1 MLIAPDLILLAGLL
15 LAMSIL
21 ATVITPRL
29 GVPLL
34 LVFLVIGML
43 AGVDGPGGI
52 PFSDY
57 GLANLAGMLGLAV
70 ILFDGGLRTSAVNF
84 KTAIWPSV
92 SLATVGVLLTAAITG
107 AFAAWLLDLTWAE
120 GLLIGAIVGSTDAA
134 AVFALLSTRAMSL
147 NTRVSS
153 TLETES
159 GTNDPMAVFLTLAV
173 IGYLGSPN
181 DYTLV
186 DSLIFLVQQM
196 GVGTLMGL
204 AGGIALASTLNRL
217 DLNDSL
223 YPLMALAGGL
233 LIFGLTDRLSGSGFL
248 AVYLAG
254 LWVGNHRVH
263 ALPNIR
269 RFHDGVAWLAQ
280 IGMFVLLGLLASP
293 SELVKVAVP
302 GLLIALVLMLLA
314 RPVSVTMGLLPFR
327 FPWRE
332 QVFVSWVGLRGSV
345 PIVLATFPLI
355 AGLDNAELFFNL
367 AFIIVLVSLVVQG
380 WTLAPI
386 AQFLG
391 LYVPNQT
398 ARTHRVDIDLPG
410 TRDHEIVSY
419 RLPKHS
425 ALAGQ
430 TIRDIELPDTIRIVA
445 ITRGNKLLASRNW
458 GRLREADNVALLCD
472 RSELE
477 ALDKIFE
484 ASAKPLK
491 KEEQRFFGEFGLQ
504 PDAPMDQLAMIYG
517 WTVSPHAAKL
527 TVAEFLHSS
536 LPNPVIGDRLRLGD
550 MELVIR
556 ELKDD
561 TIGAVGLRLPKTRPP
576 SPRP

>member
-223 YPLMALAGGL
+223 YPLMALAG
-233 LIFGLTDRLSGSGFL
+233 
-248 AVYLAG
+248 A
-254 LWVGNHRVH
+254 
-263 ALPNIR
+263 
-269 RFHDGVAWLAQ
+269 
-280 IGMFVLLGLLASP
+280 
-293 SELVKVAVP
+293 
-302 GLLIALVLMLLA
+302 
-314 RPVSVTMGLLPFR
+314 
-327 FPWRE
+327 
-332 QVFVSWVGLRGSV
+332 
-345 PIVLATFPLI
+345 
-355 AGLDNAELFFNL
+355 
-367 AFIIVLVSLVVQG
+367 
-380 WTLAPI
+380 
-386 AQFLG
+386 
-391 LYVPNQT
+391 
-398 ARTHRVDIDLPG
+398 
-410 TRDHEIVSY
+410 
-419 RLPKHS
+419 
-425 ALAGQ
+425 
-430 TIRDIELPDTIRIVA
+430 
-445 ITRGNKLLASRNW
+445 
-458 GRLREADNVALLCD
+458 C
-472 RSELE
+472 
-477 ALDKIFE
+477 
-484 ASAKPLK
+484 
-491 KEEQRFFGEFGLQ
+491 
-504 PDAPMDQLAMIYG
+504 
-517 WTVSPHAAKL
+517 
-527 TVAEFLHSS
+527 
-536 LPNPVIGDRLRLGD
+536 
-550 MELVIR
+550 
-556 ELKDD
+556 
-561 TIGAVGLRLPKTRPP
+561 
-576 SPRP
+576 

>member
-34 LVFLVIGML
+34 LVFLIIGML

-57 GLANLAGMLGLAV
+57 GLANLAGTVGLAV
-70 ILFDGGLRTSAVNF
+70 ILFDGGLRTSAINF
-84 KTAIWPSV
+84 RTALWPSI
-92 SLATVGVLLTAAITG
+92 SLASIGVLITAAITG
-107 AFAAWLLDLTWAE
+107 IFAAWLLDLTWAE

-134 AVFALLSTRAMSL
+134 AVFALLSTRAMAL

-173 IGYLGSPN
+173 IGYLSSPEN
-181 DYTLV
+181 YTLI

-196 GVGTLMGL
+196 GAGTLMGL
-204 AGGIALASTLNRL
+204 AGGVALASTLNRL

-233 LIFGLTDRLSGSGFL
+233 LIFGLTDRVGGSGFL

-293 SELVKVAVP
+293 SELATVAVP
-302 GLLIALVLMLLA
+302 GLLIALVLMLVA
-314 RPVSVTMGLLPFR
+314 RPIAVTLGLLPFR

-332 QVFVSWVGLRGSV
+332 QVFVSWGACEVRCPSCWQ
-345 PIVLATFPLI
+345 P
-355 AGLDNAELFFNL
+355 
-367 AFIIVLVSLVVQG
+367 
-380 WTLAPI
+380 
-386 AQFLG
+386 
-391 LYVPNQT
+391 
-398 ARTHRVDIDLPG
+398 
-410 TRDHEIVSY
+410 
-419 RLPKHS
+419 
-425 ALAGQ
+425 
-430 TIRDIELPDTIRIVA
+430 
-445 ITRGNKLLASRNW
+445 SR
-458 GRLREADNVALLCD
+458 
-472 RSELE
+472 
-477 ALDKIFE
+477 
-484 ASAKPLK
+484 
-491 KEEQRFFGEFGLQ
+491 
-504 PDAPMDQLAMIYG
+504 
-517 WTVSPHAAKL
+517 
-527 TVAEFLHSS
+527 
-536 LPNPVIGDRLRLGD
+536 
-550 MELVIR
+550 
-556 ELKDD
+556 
-561 TIGAVGLRLPKTRPP
+561 
-576 SPRP
+576 

>member
-280 IGMFVLLGLLASP
+280 IGMFVLLGLLASRVN
-293 SELVKVAVP
+293 SSK
-302 GLLIALVLMLLA
+302 
-314 RPVSVTMGLLPFR
+314 
-327 FPWRE
+327 WRC
-332 QVFVSWVGLRGSV
+332 QACS
-345 PIVLATFPLI
+345 
-355 AGLDNAELFFNL
+355 
-367 AFIIVLVSLVVQG
+367 
-380 WTLAPI
+380 
-386 AQFLG
+386 
-391 LYVPNQT
+391 
-398 ARTHRVDIDLPG
+398 
-410 TRDHEIVSY
+410 
-419 RLPKHS
+419 
-425 ALAGQ
+425 
-430 TIRDIELPDTIRIVA
+430 
-445 ITRGNKLLASRNW
+445 SRW
-458 GRLREADNVALLCD
+458 C
-472 RSELE
+472 
-477 ALDKIFE
+477 
-484 ASAKPLK
+484 
-491 KEEQRFFGEFGLQ
+491 
-504 PDAPMDQLAMIYG
+504 
-517 WTVSPHAAKL
+517 
-527 TVAEFLHSS
+527 
-536 LPNPVIGDRLRLGD
+536 
-550 MELVIR
+550 
-556 ELKDD
+556 
-561 TIGAVGLRLPKTRPP
+561 
-576 SPRP
+576 